1 MDLRE
6 KKTKRSIQNAFLQL
20 RAHKPLERITV
31 KELSELAEI
40 SKATFYLHYKDI
52 YDLSEQMQN
61 TVIQEILDS
70 ITHPELLLAA
80 PAQFTNELYTAFY
93 AHQSLIDIL
102 FSGAQASVLPLR
114 IEARMRKY
122 IFQIIPRSCDLAR
135 LSILLSYQIQG
146 GYYAY
151 MENHKQFGAECVLE
165 TISETAEKLSLDIDL
180 PTLHI

>member
-20 RAHKPLERITV
+20 RAHKALERITV

-52 YDLSEQMQN
+52 YDLSDQLQN
-61 TVIQEILDS
+61 EVIQQILNT
-70 ITHPELLLAA
+70 ITRPELFLSS
-80 PAQFTNELYTAFY
+80 PAQFTKDLYTAFY
-93 AHQSLIDIL
+93 AQQNLIDIL

-114 IEARMRKY
+114 IEEKMREY
-122 IFQIIPRSCDLAR
+122 IYQIVPNTREQAR

-151 MENHKQFGAECVLE
+151 SDNHKRLGQEYVLE
-165 TISETAEKLSLDIDL
+165 VLSEIAEKLSLNTEM
-180 PTLHI
+180 PT